1 MRKTREEYKAIA
13 EDTQKKSLLYDIP
26 LTHYFSEEELRI
38 LRNRIEESFE
48 PLVEF
53 MDETSTEALV
63 RLRKE
68 NPDFKICILNFAS
81 AIHAGGG
88 WLSGALA
95 QEEQISRSSNLV
107 RGLKTQ
113 PAFYALNRGS
123 VDRYHNC
130 VYRHDLL
137 YSKDVLF
144 FKDDD
149 GKELEKKIKA
159 DVITLPAPNLK
170 DVHTI
175 QVLNGDSYSKVIKNR
190 LMGMAA
196 VINEMK
202 PDLVVLGAWGCGAFR
217 NEPRKMGKIFSE
229 IVPYL
234 NVKKVVFSIPK
245 DARNNHQTFKEA
257 YFKIS
262 K

>member
-26 LTHYFSEEELRI
+26 LTHYFSEEELRF
-38 LRNRIEESFE
+38 LRNRVEESFE

-88 WLSGALA
+88 FLSGALA

-170 DVHTI
+170 DTRTVRT
-175 QVLNGDSYSKVIKNR
+175 LNEFAYAKVIKNR

-196 VINEMK
+196 VLNIMH

-217 NEPRKMGKIFSE
+217 NDPKQIGKLFAQV
-229 IVPYL
+229 VPFL
-234 NVKKVVFSIPK
+234 DVKKVVFSIPK
-245 DARNNHQTFKEA
+245 DVSQNDQKFKSS
-257 YFKIS
+257 YYS
-262 K
+262 KQ

>member
-38 LRNRIEESFE
+38 LRNRVEESFE

-130 VYRHDLL
+130 VYRHDIL
-137 YSKDVLF
+137 YSNDVAF
-144 FKDDD
+144 FKDDQ
-149 GKELEKKIKA
+149 GKDLDQVIYT

-170 DVHTI
+170 DTRTART
-175 QVLNGDSYSKVIKNR
+175 LNEFAYAKVIKNR

-196 VINEMK
+196 VLNIMH
-202 PDLVVLGAWGCGAFR
+202 PDLVILGAWGCGAFR
-217 NEPRKMGKIFSE
+217 NDPKQIGKLFAQV
-229 IVPYL
+229 VPFL
-234 NVKKVVFSIPK
+234 DVKKVVFSIPK
-245 DARNNHQTFKEA
+245 DASQNDQKFKSS
-257 YFKIS
+257 YYS
-262 K
+262 KQ